1 MEKIEY
7 VYKAKEPTEG
17 INYSSDISK
26 KLLLESLQDN
36 TANPFFELSDQFTTQ
51 TYGSYCGPTN
61 ILIILNSMKI
71 DPGSTI
77 FRNWKWYHEKNIHSC
92 DLESVHDHGMPI
104 TDMKYIFEK
113 NKVRAL
119 LYRPICEINNNVFFM
134 HNIDI
139 NVLFDKNKFK
149 NYILYEDICSF
160 KYSTIKNVYL
170 KNAKETGENLIFYN
184 LVDENFFRICILA
197 STLYNNFYIL
207 CNIHRSQLGQEGGGH
222 YLPIM
227 AYNIKN
233 DYILLFDCARFKY
246 NSRWHKV
253 KTVFEAQNGK
263 DRVTNLS
270 RGFIAAI
277 KPNINKNKILITKDN
292 VANINKKN
300 IEYFVSKLNFDNLK
314 DKAAFLNWLI
324 INEFII
330 EDENLLWNENKNIW
344 EKIIPDIYKMN
355 ETFRSLIDFLF
366 MFDRFNIKKI
376 LLGCILLFNK

>member
-104 TDMKYIFEK
+104 TDMKYVFEK

-170 KNAKETGENLIFYN
+170 KNAKETGENIIFYN

-292 VANINKKN
+292 VANISKKN

-355 ETFRSLIDFLF
+355 ETFRSFIDFLF

>member
-119 LYRPICEINNNVFFM
+119 LYRPICEINNNILFM
-134 HNIDI
+134 HNIDLS
-139 NVLFDKNKFK
+139 VLFDKNKFK

-170 KNAKETGENLIFYN
+170 KNAKETGQNIIFYN

-355 ETFRSLIDFLF
+355 ETFRSFIDFLF

>member
-7 VYKAKEPTEG
+7 IYKAKEPTEG

-119 LYRPICEINNNVFFM
+119 LYRPICEINNNILFM
-134 HNIDI
+134 HNIDLS
-139 NVLFDKNKFK
+139 VLFDKNKFK

-355 ETFRSLIDFLF
+355 EKFRSFIDFLF

>member
-104 TDMKYIFEK
+104 TDMKYVFEK

-292 VANINKKN
+292 VANISKKN

-355 ETFRSLIDFLF
+355 ETFRSFIDFLF

>member
-170 KNAKETGENLIFYN
+170 KNAKETGENIIFYN

-292 VANINKKN
+292 VA
-300 IEYFVSKLNFDNLK
+300 
-314 DKAAFLNWLI
+314 
-324 INEFII
+324 
-330 EDENLLWNENKNIW
+330 
-344 EKIIPDIYKMN
+344 KI
-355 ETFRSLIDFLF
+355 
-366 MFDRFNIKKI
+366 
-376 LLGCILLFNK
+376 

>member
-119 LYRPICEINNNVFFM
+119 LYRPICEINNNILFM

>member
-119 LYRPICEINNNVFFM
+119 LYRPICEINNNVLFM

-170 KNAKETGENLIFYN
+170 KNAKETGENLI
-184 LVDENFFRICILA
+184 
-197 STLYNNFYIL
+197 
-207 CNIHRSQLGQEGGGH
+207 
-222 YLPIM
+222 
-227 AYNIKN
+227 
-233 DYILLFDCARFKY
+233 
-246 NSRWHKV
+246 
-253 KTVFEAQNGK
+253 
-263 DRVTNLS
+263 
-270 RGFIAAI
+270 
-277 KPNINKNKILITKDN
+277 
-292 VANINKKN
+292 
-300 IEYFVSKLNFDNLK
+300 
-314 DKAAFLNWLI
+314 
-324 INEFII
+324 
-330 EDENLLWNENKNIW
+330 
-344 EKIIPDIYKMN
+344 
-355 ETFRSLIDFLF
+355 
-366 MFDRFNIKKI
+366 
-376 LLGCILLFNK
+376 

>member
-7 VYKAKEPTEG
+7 IYKAKEPTEG

-270 RGFIAAI
+270 RGFIAVI

-292 VANINKKN
+292 VANISKKN

>member
-7 VYKAKEPTEG
+7 IYKAKEPTEG

-104 TDMKYIFEK
+104 TDMKYVFEK

-170 KNAKETGENLIFYN
+170 KNAKETGENIIFYN

-292 VANINKKN
+292 VANISKKN

-355 ETFRSLIDFLF
+355 ETFRSFIDFLF